1 VNHPLAAQLMA
12 LVAPART
19 VEVVI
24 ELMDPGTCMCERC
37 VAQRQREGSNQGSW
51 ETASNPDGEEG
62 EGEGEEE
69 GEEGESGGDDSDYD
83 DEEDDEDGDGRSSF
97 ESASEGGRA

>member
-1 VNHPLAAQLMA
+1 MA

-37 VAQRQREGSNQGSW
+37 VAQRQREGSNRSW
-51 ETASNPDGEEG
+51 ETASNPDGG
-62 EGEGEEE
+62 EGEE
-69 GEEGESGGDDSDYD
+69 GEEGDDDDDESGGDDSAYG
-83 DEEDDEDGDGRSSF
+83 DEEDDEEEEDDDGDGRSSF
-97 ESASEGGRA
+97 ETASEGCA

>member
-1 VNHPLAAQLMA
+1 MA

-37 VAQRQREGSNQGSW
+37 VAQRQREGSNRSW

-62 EGEGEEE
+62 EEEGEEE
-69 GEEGESGGDDSDYD
+69 DDDESGGDDSDYG
-83 DEEDDEDGDGRSSF
+83 DEEDDDEEEEEEDDGDGRSSF
-97 ESASEGGRA
+97 ETASEGRM